1 MTSLS
6 KKKPAV
12 VAKTARKRGRPVG
25 SKNKPATKVKPAAK
39 AKEFKRSEFDKLLD
53 DLFDAEVLCLKMH
66 QTVESLE
73 LKVKN
78 LEHKAM
84 QYEVVIDYLE
94 TKLEIK

>member
-6 KKKPAV
+6 KKP
-12 VAKTARKRGRPVG
+12 VAKKRGRPAG
-25 SKNKPATKVKPAAK
+25 SKNKPAAKPK
-39 AKEFKRSEFDKLLD
+39 TFKQKEINIIIE
-53 DLFDAEVLCLKMH
+53 DLVDAEFLCEKM
-66 QTVESLE
+66 TYEIEAIE
-73 LKVKN
+73 LKIKN